1 MIYSQNDEQIH
12 IMKYF
17 KTFKGV
23 FLDIGAYEGI
33 DLSNTRAL
41 AEMGWKG
48 VLVEPDPEIFKRLLA
63 NLVGFEGVHPHRVAI
78 GTKNGEVNFWSNPTY
93 YGSLQLSQVEQW
105 SGAGQK
111 FKPIAVQM
119 VDWKTF
125 LEKSPFKTFDFISID
140 AEGLDLEILI
150 QMDLKALECKMI
162 CVEWNGKDFN
172 LYNEFITAFG
182 MKLVTKNAE
191 NLIYAL

>member
-1 MIYSQNDEQIH
+1 MYTQNDEEIYILRH
-12 IMKYF
+12 F
-17 KTFKGV
+17 KTFKGT
-23 FLDIGAYEGI
+23 FLDIGAYDGK

-48 VLVEPDPEIFKRLLA
+48 VLIEPDPEIFKRLLA
-63 NLVGFEGVHPHRVAI
+63 NLVGFDGVHPHKVAI
-78 GTKNGEVNFWSNPTY
+78 GTKNGEVNFWSNQTY
-93 YGSLQLSQVEQW
+93 YGSVKLDQVEQW

-111 FKPIAVQM
+111 FKPVGVQM
-119 VDWKTF
+119 MDWKTF
-125 LEKSPFKTFDFISID
+125 LEKSVFKTFDFISID

-162 CVEWNGKDFN
+162 CVEWNGKDFD
-172 LYNEFITAFG
+172 LYNEYITSFG
-182 MKLVTKNAE
+182 MRLVTKNAE